1 MVRNSPDEIID
12 AHQEMTGRLD
22 GSWSEPDEA
31 STLAGRYAAIMLEF
45 PQYEPWRIPTRFLAK
60 YPYLL
65 D

>member
-12 AHQEMTGRLD
+12 AHREMIGRLN
-22 GSWSEPDEA
+22 GSWSEHNEA
-31 STLAGRYAAIMLEF
+31 STLAGRYAAIMSEF
-45 PQYEPWRIPTRFLAK
+45 PKYEPWRIPTGFLAK